1 MKTLVIVESP
11 AKAKTIKKYLPADYK
26 VEASMGHIIDLPREQ
41 MGINIEKDFKPLY
54 IAMPDKK
61 EVVKRLKAQA
71 KASDQILLATDPDR
85 EGEAISWHIANLLGV
100 DLSQDV
106 RVEFHEITKNVVNN
120 AFEHRRKI
128 DMDLVNSQQARRILD
143 RLVGYKLSPFLW
155 NKVKKGLSAGRVQSV
170 TTRMIVDREEEIER
184 FVPKEY
190 WLISAFLKKSAKEK
204 SFEAKFYGVEG
215 KKTEIKTEDEA
226 KNILKK
232 VENGK
237 YVVQNVKQSK
247 RQKNAPFPFTTSTL
261 QQEANKKLGFT
272 TKKTMM
278 IAQQLY
284 EGVDIAGQGSTGLIT
299 YLRTDSVRVSDEAR
313 ASALA
318 YITQQFG
325 KEYAMYAT
333 RKTTKKGGVQDAHEA
348 IRPTMIVLSPQSIA
362 GSLTRDQAKL
372 YDLIYKRFLASNMK
386 PAQYDVLTVNIVCN
400 DVMFRATGS
409 VLVFDGYLKLYDN
422 KTEEDQENMLPPL
435 AEGEVLLLD
444 KMTSEQ
450 KFTLPPAR
458 YTEASLVKALEEK
471 GIGRPSTYAATIAT
485 ILNRQYVT
493 LEEKKF
499 KPTDLGIIVTDV
511 MKEHFKDIIDI
522 DFTAQMENRL
532 DSVSEGN
539 VNWVELIR
547 KFYETFEQDLKKAET
562 MDKIKIPDVI
572 SGEKCE
578 KCGSDML
585 VKDGRYGKFLACS
598 AFPKCKNVKSIIE
611 TVDAKCPQCGANLT
625 KRKTKRGKIFYG
637 CSAYPACDYLTWD
650 VPTKEKCETC
660 GSLKFKK
667 ARTKGA
673 KAACLVCDAQKE

>member
-11 AKAKTIKKYLPADYK
+11 AKAKTIKKYLPDGYR

-41 MGINIEKDFKPLY
+41 MGINVEKDFKPFY
-54 IAMPDKK
+54 ITMPDKK
-61 EVVKRLKAQA
+61 EVAKRLKEQA
-71 KASDQILLATDPDR
+71 KESEKIFLATDPDR

-100 DLSQDV
+100 DLDEEV
-106 RVEFHEITKNVVNN
+106 RVEFHEITKKAVSN

-170 TTRMIVDREEEIER
+170 TTRMIVDREEEIEN

-190 WLISAFLKKSAKEK
+190 WLINALLKKETEEK
-204 SFEAKFYGVEG
+204 SFQAKFYGIDG
-215 KKTEIKTEDEA
+215 KKTEIKTKEEA
-226 KNILKK
+226 DAILKK
-232 VENGK
+232 VENGQ
-237 YVVQNVKQSK
+237 YVVQKVKQSK

-284 EGVDIAGQGSTGLIT
+284 EGVEIEGQGLTGLIT
-299 YLRTDSVRVSDEAR
+299 YLRTDSIRVSEEAR
-313 ASALA
+313 SAALA
-318 YITQQFG
+318 YITAQYG
-325 KEYAMYAT
+325 KEYAMYAR
-333 RKTTKKGGVQDAHEA
+333 RKTAKKDGVQDAHEA
-348 IRPTMIVLSPQSIA
+348 IRPTMIELSPQSVT
-362 GSLTRDQAKL
+362 GSLSRDQARL
-372 YDLIYKRFLASNMK
+372 YNLIYQRFLASNMK
-386 PAQYDVLTVNIVCN
+386 PAQYDVLTVDIACN
-400 DVMFRATGS
+400 EVLFRATGS

-422 KTEEDQENMLPPL
+422 KTEEDQENMLPSL
-435 AEGEVLLLD
+435 AEGDVLLLE
-444 KMTSEQ
+444 KITSEQ
-450 KFTLPPAR
+450 KFTLPPPR
-458 YTEASLVKALEEK
+458 YTEASLVKALEER

-485 ILNRQYVT
+485 ILNRRYVT

-499 KPTDLGIIVTDV
+499 KPTELGVIVTDV
-511 MKEHFKDIIDI
+511 MKEYFKDIIDI
-522 DFTAQMENRL
+522 DFTAQMESEL
-532 DSVSEGN
+532 DKISEGN
-539 VNWVELIR
+539 VDWVELIGA
-547 KFYETFEQDLKKAET
+547 FYQEFTQDLQKAEE

-598 AFPKCKNVKSIIE
+598 AFPKCKNVKSILETIE
-611 TVDAKCPQCGANLT
+611 AKCPKCGANLT
-625 KRKTKRGKIFYG
+625 KRRTKRGKIFYG
-637 CSAYPACDYLTWD
+637 CSAYPDCDYLTWSI
-650 VPTKEKCETC
+650 PTKEKCEKC

-667 ARTKGA
+667 TRAKNA
-673 KAACLVCDAQKE
+673 KAACLVCDGEE

>member
-11 AKAKTIKKYLPADYK
+11 AKAKTIKKYLPDGYR

-41 MGINIEKDFKPLY
+41 MGINVEKDFKPLY
-54 IAMPDKK
+54 ITMPDKK
-61 EVVKRLKAQA
+61 EVAKRLKEQA
-71 KASDQILLATDPDR
+71 KDSERIFLATDPDR

-100 DLSQDV
+100 DLDEEV
-106 RVEFHEITKNVVNN
+106 RVEFHEITKKAVSN

-170 TTRMIVDREEEIER
+170 TTRMIVDREEEIEN

-190 WLISAFLKKSAKEK
+190 WLINALLKKEAGEK
-204 SFEAKFYGVEG
+204 SFQAKFYGVDG
-215 KKTEIKTEDEA
+215 KKTEIKTKEEA
-226 KNILKK
+226 DAILKK
-232 VENGK
+232 VENGQ
-237 YVVQNVKQSK
+237 YVVQKVKQSK

-284 EGVDIAGQGSTGLIT
+284 EGVEIEGQGLTGLIT
-299 YLRTDSVRVSDEAR
+299 YLRTDSIRVSEEAR
-313 ASALA
+313 SAALA
-318 YITQQFG
+318 YITAQYG
-325 KEYAMYAT
+325 KEYAMYAR
-333 RKTTKKGGVQDAHEA
+333 RKTAKKDGVQDAHEA
-348 IRPTMIVLSPQSIA
+348 IRPTMIELSPQSVT
-362 GSLTRDQAKL
+362 GSLSRDQARL
-372 YDLIYKRFLASNMK
+372 YNLIYQRFLASNMK
-386 PAQYDVLTVNIVCN
+386 PAQYDVLTVDIACN
-400 DVMFRATGS
+400 EVLFRATGS

-422 KTEEDQENMLPPL
+422 KTEEDQENMLPSL
-435 AEGEVLLLD
+435 AEGDVLLLE
-444 KMTSEQ
+444 KITSEQ
-450 KFTLPPAR
+450 KFTLPPPR
-458 YTEASLVKALEEK
+458 YTEASLVKALEER

-485 ILNRQYVT
+485 ILNRRYVT

-499 KPTDLGIIVTDV
+499 KPTELGVIVTDV
-511 MKEHFKDIIDI
+511 MKEYFKDIIDI
-522 DFTAQMENRL
+522 DFTAQMESEL
-532 DSVSEGN
+532 DKISEGN
-539 VNWVELIR
+539 VDWVELIGA
-547 KFYETFEQDLKKAET
+547 FYQEFTQDLQKAEE

-598 AFPKCKNVKSIIE
+598 AFPKCKNVKSILETIE
-611 TVDAKCPQCGANLT
+611 AKCPKCGANLT
-625 KRKTKRGKIFYG
+625 KRRTKRGKIFYG
-637 CSAYPACDYLTWD
+637 CSAYPDCDYLTWSI
-650 VPTKEKCETC
+650 PTKEKCEKC

-667 ARTKGA
+667 TRAKNA
-673 KAACLVCDAQKE
+673 KAACLVCDGEE

>member
-11 AKAKTIKKYLPADYK
+11 AKAKTIKKYLPDGYR

-41 MGINIEKDFKPLY
+41 MGINVEKDFKPLY
-54 IAMPDKK
+54 ITMPDKK
-61 EVVKRLKAQA
+61 EVAKRLKEQA
-71 KASDQILLATDPDR
+71 KESERIFLATDPDR

-100 DLSQDV
+100 DLDEEV
-106 RVEFHEITKNVVNN
+106 RVEFHEITKKAVSN

-170 TTRMIVDREEEIER
+170 TTRMIVDREEEIEN

-190 WLISAFLKKSAKEK
+190 WLINALLKKEAEEK
-204 SFEAKFYGVEG
+204 NFQAKFYGVDG
-215 KKTEIKTEDEA
+215 KKTEIKTKEEA
-226 KNILKK
+226 DAILKK
-232 VENGK
+232 IENGQ
-237 YVVQNVKQSK
+237 YVVQKVKQSK

-284 EGVDIAGQGSTGLIT
+284 EGVEIEGQGLTGLIT
-299 YLRTDSVRVSDEAR
+299 YLRTDSIRVSEEAR
-313 ASALA
+313 LAALA
-318 YITQQFG
+318 YITAQHG
-325 KEYAMYAT
+325 KEYAMYAR
-333 RKTTKKGGVQDAHEA
+333 RKTAKKDGVQDAHEA
-348 IRPTMIVLSPQSIA
+348 IRPTMIELSPQSVT
-362 GSLTRDQAKL
+362 GSLSRDQARL
-372 YDLIYKRFLASNMK
+372 YNLIYQRFLASNMK
-386 PAQYDVLTVNIVCN
+386 SAQYDVLTVDIACN
-400 DVMFRATGS
+400 EVLFRATGS

-422 KTEEDQENMLPPL
+422 KTEEDQENMLPSL
-435 AEGEVLLLD
+435 AEGDVLLLE
-444 KMTSEQ
+444 KITSEQ
-450 KFTLPPAR
+450 KFTLPPPR
-458 YTEASLVKALEEK
+458 YTEASLVKALEER

-485 ILNRQYVT
+485 ILNRRYVT

-499 KPTDLGIIVTDV
+499 KPTELGVIVTDV
-511 MKEHFKDIIDI
+511 MKEYFKDIIDI
-522 DFTAQMENRL
+522 DFTAQMESEL
-532 DSVSEGN
+532 DKISEGN
-539 VNWVELIR
+539 VDWVELIGA
-547 KFYETFEQDLKKAET
+547 FYQEFTQDLQKAEE

-598 AFPKCKNVKSIIE
+598 AFPKCKNVKSILETIE
-611 TVDAKCPQCGANLT
+611 AKCPKCGANLT
-625 KRKTKRGKIFYG
+625 KRRTKRGKIFYG
-637 CSAYPACDYLTWD
+637 CSAYPDCDYLTWSI
-650 VPTKEKCETC
+650 PTKEKCEKC

-667 ARTKGA
+667 TRAKNE
-673 KAACLVCDAQKE
+673 KAACLVCDGEE

>member
-11 AKAKTIKKYLPADYK
+11 AKAKTIKKYLPDGYR

-41 MGINIEKDFKPLY
+41 MGINVEKDFKPLY
-54 IAMPDKK
+54 ITMPDKK
-61 EVVKRLKAQA
+61 EVAKRLKEQA
-71 KASDQILLATDPDR
+71 KESERIFLATDPDR

-100 DLSQDV
+100 DLDEEV
-106 RVEFHEITKNVVNN
+106 RVEFHEITKKAVSN

-170 TTRMIVDREEEIER
+170 TTRMIVDREEEIEN

-190 WLISAFLKKSAKEK
+190 WLINALLKKEAEEK
-204 SFEAKFYGVEG
+204 SFQAKFYGVDG
-215 KKTEIKTEDEA
+215 KKTEIKTKEEA
-226 KNILKK
+226 DAILKK
-232 VENGK
+232 VENGQ
-237 YVVQNVKQSK
+237 YVVQKVKQSK

-284 EGVDIAGQGSTGLIT
+284 EGVEIEGQGLTGLIT
-299 YLRTDSVRVSDEAR
+299 YLRTDSIRVSEEAR
-313 ASALA
+313 LAALA
-318 YITQQFG
+318 YITAQHG
-325 KEYAMYAT
+325 KEYAMYAR
-333 RKTTKKGGVQDAHEA
+333 RKTAKKDGVQDAHEA
-348 IRPTMIVLSPQSIA
+348 IRPTMIELSPQSVT
-362 GSLTRDQAKL
+362 GSLSRDQARL
-372 YDLIYKRFLASNMK
+372 YNLIYQRFLASNMK
-386 PAQYDVLTVNIVCN
+386 SAQYDVLTVDIACN
-400 DVMFRATGS
+400 EVLFRATGS

-422 KTEEDQENMLPPL
+422 KTEEDQENMLPSL
-435 AEGEVLLLD
+435 AEGDVLLLE
-444 KMTSEQ
+444 KITSEQ
-450 KFTLPPAR
+450 KFTLPPPR
-458 YTEASLVKALEEK
+458 YTEASLVKALEER

-485 ILNRQYVT
+485 ILNRRYVT

-499 KPTDLGIIVTDV
+499 KPTELGVIVTDV
-511 MKEHFKDIIDI
+511 MKEYFKDIIDI
-522 DFTAQMENRL
+522 DFTAQMESEL
-532 DSVSEGN
+532 DKISEGN
-539 VNWVELIR
+539 VDWVELIGA
-547 KFYETFEQDLKKAET
+547 FYQEFTQDLQKAEE

-598 AFPKCKNVKSIIE
+598 AFPKCKNVKSILETIE
-611 TVDAKCPQCGANLT
+611 AKCPKCGANLT
-625 KRKTKRGKIFYG
+625 KRRTKRGKIFYG
-637 CSAYPACDYLTWD
+637 CSAYPDCDYLTWSI
-650 VPTKEKCETC
+650 PTKEKCEKC

-667 ARTKGA
+667 TRAKNA
-673 KAACLVCDAQKE
+673 KAACLVCDGEE

>member
-11 AKAKTIKKYLPADYK
+11 AKAKTIKKYLPDGYR

-41 MGINIEKDFKPLY
+41 MGINVEKDFKPLY
-54 IAMPDKK
+54 ITMPDKK
-61 EVVKRLKAQA
+61 EVAKRLKEQA
-71 KASDQILLATDPDR
+71 KESERIFLATDPDR

-100 DLSQDV
+100 DLDEEV
-106 RVEFHEITKNVVNN
+106 RVEFHEITKKAVSN

-170 TTRMIVDREEEIER
+170 TTRMIVDREEEIEN

-190 WLISAFLKKSAKEK
+190 WLINALLKKETEEK
-204 SFEAKFYGVEG
+204 SFQAKFYGIDG
-215 KKTEIKTEDEA
+215 KKTEIKTKEEA
-226 KNILKK
+226 DAILKK
-232 VENGK
+232 VENGQ
-237 YVVQNVKQSK
+237 YVVQKVKQSK

-284 EGVDIAGQGSTGLIT
+284 EGVEIEGQGLTGLIT
-299 YLRTDSVRVSDEAR
+299 YLRTDSIRVSEEAR
-313 ASALA
+313 SAALA
-318 YITQQFG
+318 YITAQYG
-325 KEYAMYAT
+325 KEYAMYAR
-333 RKTTKKGGVQDAHEA
+333 RKTAKKDGVQDAHEA
-348 IRPTMIVLSPQSIA
+348 IRPTMIELSPQSVT
-362 GSLTRDQAKL
+362 GSLSRDQARL
-372 YDLIYKRFLASNMK
+372 YNLIYQRFLASNMK
-386 PAQYDVLTVNIVCN
+386 PAQYDVLTVDIACN
-400 DVMFRATGS
+400 EVLFRATGS

-422 KTEEDQENMLPPL
+422 KTEEDQENMLPSL
-435 AEGEVLLLD
+435 AEGDVLLLE
-444 KMTSEQ
+444 KITSEQ
-450 KFTLPPAR
+450 KFTLPPPR
-458 YTEASLVKALEEK
+458 YTEASLVKALEER

-485 ILNRQYVT
+485 ILNRRYVT

-499 KPTDLGIIVTDV
+499 KPTELGVIVTDV
-511 MKEHFKDIIDI
+511 MKEYFKDIIDI
-522 DFTAQMENRL
+522 DFTAQMESEL
-532 DSVSEGN
+532 DKISEGN
-539 VNWVELIR
+539 VDWVELIGA
-547 KFYETFEQDLKKAET
+547 FYQEFTQDLQKAEE

-598 AFPKCKNVKSIIE
+598 AFPKCKNVKSILETIE
-611 TVDAKCPQCGANLT
+611 AKCPKCGANLT
-625 KRKTKRGKIFYG
+625 KRRTKRGKIFYG
-637 CSAYPACDYLTWD
+637 CSAYPDCDYLTWSI
-650 VPTKEKCETC
+650 PTKEKCEKC

-667 ARTKGA
+667 TRAKNA
-673 KAACLVCDAQKE
+673 KAACLVCDGEE